1 MLLFLDDLIPGRR
14 FTSATQTVTRDDIL
28 AFARAY
34 DPQPF
39 HLDDVAAAA
48 SLFGGLVASGW
59 HTAALTM
66 RLLVESL
73 PVAGGLIGAG
83 GDVTWP
89 EPTRPG
95 DALRVTSEVVRVMP
109 SRSKPDRGSV
119 VLRCETLN
127 QHGTAVQIMQP
138 RLVVP
143 RRTEDRGGFAEP

>member
-1 MLLFLDDLIPGRR
+1 MLLFLDDLSPGRR
-14 FTSATQTVTRDDIL
+14 FTSGTRIVTRDDIL

-39 HLDDVAAAA
+39 HLDETAAAA

-95 DALRVTSEVVRVMP
+95 DTLRVTSEVVRAIP

-127 QHGTAVQIMQP
+127 QHGVAVQIMQP

-143 RRTEDRGGFAEP
+143 RRTGD

>member
-1 MLLFLDDLIPGRR
+1 MLLFLDDLSPGRR
-14 FTSATQTVTRDDIL
+14 FTSATLTVMRDDIL

-39 HLDDVAAAA
+39 HLDEAAAAA
-48 SLFGGLVASGW
+48 SFFGGLVASGW

-73 PVAGGLIGAG
+73 PIAGGLIGAG

-95 DALRVTSEVVRVMP
+95 DTLRVTSEVVRVTP
-109 SRSKPDRGSV
+109 SRSRPDRGSV

-127 QHGTAVQIMQP
+127 QNGVAVQIMQP

-143 RRTEDRGGFAEP
+143 RRATS